1 MSYVSDSV
9 GLRSY
14 RPENRPGDRGTRM
27 AAESTVTQASLP
39 PVDLPFSCKTNVSR
53 RDHHQ
58 KRFSGRAREY
68 LSISPIQRERERQ
81 ENVSLFSSSQVKSVA
96 LDYSRSQ

>member
-27 AAESTVTQASLP
+27 ATESTVTQASLP
-39 PVDLPFSCKTNVSR
+39 PVDLLFSCMTNVDR
-53 RDHHQ
+53 RDHHHQ
-58 KRFSGRAREY
+58 KRFSGHARE
-68 LSISPIQRERERQ
+68 
-81 ENVSLFSSSQVKSVA
+81 
-96 LDYSRSQ
+96 